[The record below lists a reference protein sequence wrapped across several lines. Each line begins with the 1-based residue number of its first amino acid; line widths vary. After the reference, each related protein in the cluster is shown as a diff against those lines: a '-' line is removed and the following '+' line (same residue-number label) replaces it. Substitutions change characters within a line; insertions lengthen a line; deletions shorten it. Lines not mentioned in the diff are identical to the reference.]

1 MPVDPLVWVMLVAVG
16 GWATLG
22 HWLLIRAHHFAPA
35 PVLSPFIYTQILWMG
50 LSGYVVFGDVPDVS
64 GGALRADL
72 GTPGHGMRLK
82 TADAE
87 QYRIS

>member
-1 MPVDPLVWVMLVAVG
+1 MLAAKNSRHLEYFVDHMRVE
-16 GWATLG
+16 
-22 HWLLIRAHHFAPA
+22 RALF
-35 PVLSPFIYTQILWMG
+35 TN
-50 LSGYVVFGDVPDVS
+50 VPQVS

-82 TADAE
+82 TPDAE